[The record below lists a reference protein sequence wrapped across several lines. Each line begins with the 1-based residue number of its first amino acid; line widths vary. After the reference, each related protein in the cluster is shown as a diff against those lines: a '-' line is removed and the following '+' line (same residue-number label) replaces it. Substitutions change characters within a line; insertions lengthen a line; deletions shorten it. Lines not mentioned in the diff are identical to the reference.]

1 MSATPRLEFVDEP
14 SPSDIEAVVGILG
27 EAAEA
32 QRPGGN
38 YRDYGFLLKD
48 GAGTIRGG
56 LTGYVLY
63 DWMFIQFV
71 SVAADLRG
79 QGLGRMLMQ
88 EAENWARRQGLGGMW
103 LDTFAF
109 QAPEFYRDLGFVAF
123 GTIEDHPAGS
133 RRIFFQ
139 KRLR

>member
-1 MSATPRLEFVDEP
+1 MTDTPRLEFVDAP
-14 SPSDIEAVVGILG
+14 TAADIEAVTAILG
-27 EAAEA
+27 AAAEG

-48 GAGTIRGG
+48 AAGGIVGG

-71 SVAADLRG
+71 AVSEDLRG
-79 QGLGRMLMQ
+79 QGLGKVLMQ
-88 EAENWARRQGLGGMW
+88 QAEAWARQQGLGGMW

-109 QAPEFYRDLGFVAF
+109 QAPAFYQALGFTEF
-123 GTIEDHPAGS
+123 GTIQDHPAGS
-133 RRIFFQ
+133 RRIFFE
-139 KRLR
+139 KRLA

>member
-1 MSATPRLEFVDEP
+1 MTHAPRLEFVDEP
-14 SPSDIEAVVGILG
+14 GSADIEAVTAILG
-27 EAAEA
+27 AAAEA

-38 YRDYGFLLKD
+38 YRDYGFLLKNE
-48 GAGTIRGG
+48 AGVIVGG

-63 DWMFIQFV
+63 DWMFIQFIAI
-71 SVAADLRG
+71 SEDLRG
-79 QGLGRMLMQ
+79 QGFGKLLIEQ
-88 EAENWARRQGLGGMW
+88 AEIWARAEGLGGMW

-109 QAPEFYRDLGFVAF
+109 QAPDFYRALGFTEF

-139 KRLR
+139 KRLT